1 MKLVTQVLAFFTLLI
16 AAAPAALANPSPAF
30 EGRKLYISHCMICHG
45 MDGKGYG
52 PLAKKM
58 KIEAED
64 LTDYVPTMS
73 DYGLQ
78 VIITGDK
85 NVPKSLR
92 SRHGKISKDMPKW
105 KEVLNQSQI
114 SALIAYLRFLS
125 TTKHDLPGDPELGYE
140 LYQRYCSICHGVE
153 GVGDGAL
160 TNLIGVVPI
169 DLTNPGKTDD
179 FSNKTLTKDILEG
192 KGDYM
197 PGWKGILT
205 NEEVDGLVSYIRL
218 LYQVWAHLED
228 GGLVVVMN
236 SPTLENNK
244 DRTTALLNDTSCSSK
259 ANLSVKGKAE
269 ARKVGKLFKSR
280 GVRVEQVLSSP
291 YCLAKETA
299 LTAFGQAETHDY
311 LASNEKLSS
320 NQADNYAAELDTR
333 IGSYEGKGNLV
344 IFTHDSI
351 IKDLSFQ
358 KLKDGYFLVLKPM
371 GKNEYEEIG
380 VYKMNR

>member
-1 MKLVTQVLAFFTLLI
+1 MKLVTQVLAFFTLLL
-16 AAAPAALANPSPAF
+16 AAAPAAFANPSPAF

-58 KIEAED
+58 KIEPED

-73 DYGLQ
+73 DYGLR
-78 VIITGDK
+78 VFITGDK

-153 GVGDGAL
+153 GIGDGAL
-160 TNLIGVVPI
+160 TKLIGVVPV
-169 DLTNPGKTDD
+169 DLTNPKKADG
-179 FSNKTLTKDILEG
+179 FSNRTLAKDIIEG

-205 NEEVDGLVSYIRL
+205 NEEVDALVSYIRL

-228 GGLVVVMN
+228 GGLVVVMK
-236 SPTLENNK
+236 SPTLDNDK
-244 DRTTALLNDTSCSSK
+244 DRTTTLLRDTSCNSK
-259 ANLSVKGKAE
+259 ANLSAKGKAE
-269 ARKVGKLFKSR
+269 AIKVGKLFKSR
-280 GVRVEQVLSSP
+280 GINIQQVISSP
-291 YCLAKETA
+291 HCLAKETA
-299 LTAFGQAETHDY
+299 MAAFGQAETVEY
-311 LASNEKLSS
+311 LASNEKLPS
-320 NQADNYAAELDTR
+320 DKAESFASQLDTR

-344 IFTHDSI
+344 VFTHESI
-351 IKDLSFQ
+351 VKDLSFQ

>member
-1 MKLVTQVLAFFTLLI
+1 
-16 AAAPAALANPSPAF
+16 
-30 EGRKLYISHCMICHG
+30 